1 MNSTPQTGP
10 QINEIVFFAII
21 CKRLSAHRSFKETK
35 RHVLMYIFLPFVFYW
50 IKKKKRLSTA
60 KTRIETYELPENT

>member
-21 CKRLSAHRSFKETK
+21 CKRLSSFKETK
-35 RHVLMYIFLPFVFYW
+35 CHVLMYIFLPFVFYW